1 MKLIDLLNEV
11 ILKEKYGEITP
22 FYHLADKDSL
32 DSLLKGIRVD
42 RTIDRGQGKGFYVS
56 NDLKTIEGFKVKQT
70 ISFLGNKPGGLI
82 IEIQA
87 IFNEENF
94 DIDLELTKNLP
105 DIIKKIK
112 PQLESKFKHF
122 TIEHPKNST
131 YKFEVFVDGE
141 GNKEDFEIEMEDTS
155 IVSFFF
161 PKPKSGKTIK
171 YGYIPITY
179 KQDADLI
186 GSIKSFI
193 DSLDTIGVK
202 NTIENQIY
210 NTILDNPL
218 YLRYVGPPIKP
229 TKYKLQDDSGK
240 WGEWVNL

>member
-240 WGEWVNL
+240 WGEWVNV

>member
-1 MKLIDLLNEV
+1 MKLIDILNEV

-42 RTIDRGQGKGFYVS
+42 VSTDREQGKGFYVS
-56 NDLKTIEGFKVKQT
+56 NDLKTIEGLKIFQIRGGV
-70 ISFLGNKPGGLI
+70 KPGGLI

-131 YKFEVFVDGE
+131 YKFEVVVDGE

-229 TKYKLQDDSGK
+229 TRYKLQDDSGK
-240 WGEWVNL
+240 WGEWVNV

>member
-1 MKLIDLLNEV
+1 MKLIDILNEV

-22 FYHLADKDSL
+22 FYHLADKYNL
-32 DSLLKGIRVD
+32 DSLLKGIQVD
-42 RTIDRGQGKGFYVS
+42 VSTDRGQGKGFYVS
-56 NDLKTIEGFKVKQT
+56 NDLKTIEGFK
-70 ISFLGNKPGGLI
+70 IIIPGGRKPGGLI
-82 IEIQA
+82 IEIQT

-122 TIEHPKNST
+122 TIEHPTNST

-141 GNKEDFEIEMEDTS
+141 GDKEDFEIGIMDDEMGGT
-155 IVSFFF
+155 FFS
-161 PKPKSGKTIK
+161 PKPKSGKNIK
-171 YGYIPITY
+171 YGFIPITY
-179 KQDADLI
+179 IQDAGTV

-193 DSLDTIGVK
+193 DSLDIIGVK

-229 TKYKLQDDSGK
+229 TRYKLQDDSGK
-240 WGEWVNL
+240 WGEWVNV

>member
-42 RTIDRGQGKGFYVS
+42 VSTDREQGKGFYVS
-56 NDLKTIEGFKVKQT
+56 NDLKTIEGLKIFQIRGGV
-70 ISFLGNKPGGLI
+70 KPGGLI

>member
-42 RTIDRGQGKGFYVS
+42 VSTDREQGKGFYVS
-56 NDLKTIEGFKVKQT
+56 NDLKTIEGLKIFQIRGGV
-70 ISFLGNKPGGLI
+70 KPGGLI

-122 TIEHPKNST
+122 TIEHPKKST

-141 GNKEDFEIEMEDTS
+141 GDKEDFEIGLMDDERGGTFYS
-155 IVSFFF
+155 
-161 PKPKSGKTIK
+161 PKPKSGKNIK
-171 YGYIPITY
+171 YGFIPITY
-179 KQDADLI
+179 IQNADLI
-186 GSIKSFI
+186 DSIKSSI

>member
-1 MKLIDLLNEV
+1 MKLIDILNE
-11 ILKEKYGEITP
+11 ILLKEKYGEITP
-22 FYHLADKDSL
+22 FYHLADKYNL
-32 DSLLKGIRVD
+32 DSLLKGIQVD
-42 RTIDRGQGKGFYVS
+42 VSTDRGQGKGFYVS
-56 NDLKTIEGFKVKQT
+56 NDLKIIERFKIKYETGEV
-70 ISFLGNKPGGLI
+70 KPGGLI

-122 TIEHPKNST
+122 TIEHPTNST

-141 GNKEDFEIEMEDTS
+141 GDKEDFEIGIMDDEMGGT
-155 IVSFFF
+155 FFS
-161 PKPKSGKTIK
+161 PKPKSGKNIK
-171 YGYIPITY
+171 YGFIPITY
-179 KQDADLI
+179 IQDAGTV
-186 GSIKSFI
+186 GSIKLSI

-229 TKYKLQDDSGK
+229 TRYKLQDDSGK
-240 WGEWVNL
+240 WGEWVNV

>member
-42 RTIDRGQGKGFYVS
+42 VSTDREQGKGFYVS
-56 NDLKTIEGFKVKQT
+56 NDLKTIEGLKIFQIRGGV
-70 ISFLGNKPGGLI
+70 KPGGLI

-240 WGEWVNL
+240 WGEWVNV

>member
-1 MKLIDLLNEV
+1 MKLIDILNEV

-42 RTIDRGQGKGFYVS
+42 VSTDREQGKGFYVS
-56 NDLKTIEGFKVKQT
+56 NDLKTIEGLKIFQIRGGV
-70 ISFLGNKPGGLI
+70 KPGGLI

-161 PKPKSGKTIK
+161 PKPKS
-171 YGYIPITY
+171 
-179 KQDADLI
+179 
-186 GSIKSFI
+186 SKS
-193 DSLDTIGVK
+193 L
-202 NTIENQIY
+202 
-210 NTILDNPL
+210 
-218 YLRYVGPPIKP
+218 
-229 TKYKLQDDSGK
+229 
-240 WGEWVNL
+240 

>member
-11 ILKEKYGEITP
+11 LLKEKYGEITP
-22 FYHLADKDSL
+22 FYHLADKYNL
-32 DSLLKGIRVD
+32 DSLLKGIRIDVSTD
-42 RTIDRGQGKGFYVS
+42 REQGKGFYVS
-56 NDLKTIEGFKVKQT
+56 NDLKTIEGFK
-70 ISFLGNKPGGLI
+70 IIIPGGRKPGGLI

-141 GNKEDFEIEMEDTS
+141 GDKEDFEIEMEDTS
-155 IVSFFF
+155 ISSFFF

-210 NTILDNPL
+210 NTILDTPL

-229 TKYKLQDDSGK
+229 TRYKLQDDSGK
-240 WGEWVNL
+240 WGEWVNV

>member
-1 MKLIDLLNEV
+1 MKLIDILNEV

-32 DSLLKGIRVD
+32 DSLLKGIQVD
-42 RTIDRGQGKGFYVS
+42 VSTDRGQGKGFYVS
-56 NDLKTIEGFKVKQT
+56 NDLKIIEGFKIRQIGAGV
-70 ISFLGNKPGGLI
+70 KPGGLI

-94 DIDLELTKNLP
+94 DIDIELTKNRP

-122 TIEHPKNST
+122 TIEDPKNNA

-141 GNKEDFEIEMEDTS
+141 GDKEDFEIEMMDDEMGGT
-155 IVSFFF
+155 FFS
-161 PKPKSGKTIK
+161 PKPKSGKNIK
-171 YGYIPITY
+171 YGFIPITFI
-179 KQDADLI
+179 QDSGTV
-186 GSIKSFI
+186 GSIKSSI

-229 TKYKLQDDSGK
+229 TRYKLQDDSGK
-240 WGEWVNL
+240 WGEWVNV

>member
-1 MKLIDLLNEV
+1 MKLIDILNEV

-32 DSLLKGIRVD
+32 DSLLKGIQVD
-42 RTIDRGQGKGFYVS
+42 VSTDREQGKGFYVS
-56 NDLKTIEGFKVKQT
+56 NDLKTIEGLKIFQIRGGV
-70 ISFLGNKPGGLI
+70 KPGGLI

-240 WGEWVNL
+240 WGEWVNV

>member
-1 MKLIDLLNEV
+1 MKLIDILNEV

-22 FYHLADKDSL
+22 FYHLADKYSL
-32 DSLLKGIRVD
+32 DSLLKGIQVD

-56 NDLKTIEGFKVKQT
+56 NDLKTIEGFK
-70 ISFLGNKPGGLI
+70 IIIPGGRKPGGLI
-82 IEIQA
+82 IEIQT

-141 GNKEDFEIEMEDTS
+141 GDKEDFEIGIMDDEMGGT
-155 IVSFFF
+155 FFS
-161 PKPKSGKTIK
+161 PKPKSGKNIK
-171 YGYIPITY
+171 YGFIPITSL
-179 KQDADLI
+179 QDAGTV
-186 GSIKSFI
+186 GSIKSSI

-218 YLRYVGPPIKP
+218 YLRYVGHPIKP

-240 WGEWVNL
+240 WGEWVNV

>member
-1 MKLIDLLNEV
+1 MKLIDILNEV

-22 FYHLADKDSL
+22 FYHLTDKYNL
-32 DSLLKGIRVD
+32 DSLLKGIQVD

-56 NDLKTIEGFKVKQT
+56 NDLKIIEGFKIRQ
-70 ISFLGNKPGGLI
+70 IGYGSKPGGLI

-122 TIEHPKNST
+122 TIEHPKKST

-141 GNKEDFEIEMEDTS
+141 GDKEDFEIGLMDDERGGT
-155 IVSFFF
+155 FYY
-161 PKPKSGKTIK
+161 PKSKSGKNIK
-171 YGYIPITY
+171 YGFIPITY
-179 KQDADLI
+179 IQDAGTV
-186 GSIKSFI
+186 GSIKSSI

-229 TKYKLQDDSGK
+229 TRYKLQDDSGK
-240 WGEWVNL
+240 WGEWVNV